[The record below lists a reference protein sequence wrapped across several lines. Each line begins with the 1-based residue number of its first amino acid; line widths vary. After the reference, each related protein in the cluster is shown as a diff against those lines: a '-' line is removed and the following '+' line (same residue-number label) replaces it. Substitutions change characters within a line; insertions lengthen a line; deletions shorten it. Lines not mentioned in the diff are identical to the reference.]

1 VRYRT
6 LIPIAVLIAILA
18 VLAFVRIDLE
28 PFRPSLEEALSGAAG
43 RESTLERMSLRL
55 FPLPYV
61 EVAGLS
67 VAGPSE
73 EAPPLARVARG
84 EVWVHPWGWLTRGA
98 LELTIDLEAPE
109 VNLSPDDPLVPL
121 PVPGPVPDVEPPSAE
136 AESESAGR
144 EGEEAPPE
152 VVLRGIEIT
161 DGRVTWGDLVAEG
174 VQASGSLETAGAGA
188 LTIDADLP
196 GLGRLREVRIRLE
209 PAENG
214 PLVDA
219 SGRLLEGNLAGI
231 DRALALGQGLEGGIE
246 GEISARLAGADLRR
260 LELEAELRDGRAAG
274 PGARVDGRIRVDAEA
289 GGNLRVDLTRLDLAL
304 PGVAHKPAG
313 TPLLVEGTLD
323 DPIDWTRLEGLLLQ
337 VAEARIPVGLR
348 LDGSPVVRLG
358 PGAVPLAPLTSL
370 LERAPPGLEG
380 TVSLEG
386 PVTVAV
392 EPLHVLGRVVLDS
405 VRVPVASGVATVSG
419 PLDAVGNR
427 LRSAGLQV
435 ELAEQQ
441 FVVAPTVEIPS
452 ADFTVE
458 LRTEGSD
465 LEAVGRALTGRNE
478 LAGLLSTNM
487 RLSGGLPTDDAELLT
502 MLHGTSRLDIRDG
515 QIRGFSLA
523 REALGALAEL
533 PIMVAE
539 LRGKDLSRY
548 EEQDFEE
555 LSGDFQLGKGLLRTE
570 NLVLR
575 YRHST
580 AKLRGTVG
588 LVDGALDLTG
598 TLTLSRD
605 LDEELAGTGS
615 GKQRVIPIAGVG
627 GTVTRPRVE
636 LDRDAVAAA
645 ARAYLGQDRVLEKLE
660 EKVGKEGAEAIE
672 GILDQILRPR
682 EKNP

>member
-6 LIPIAVLIAILA
+6 LIPVAVLVAIVA

-28 PFRPSLEEALSGAAG
+28 PFRPSLEEALSDALG

-84 EVWVHPWGWLTRGA
+84 EVWVHPWAWMSRRA
-98 LELTIDLEAPE
+98 LELTIDLESPE
-109 VNLSPDDPLVPL
+109 VNLSPGDPLVPL
-121 PVPGPVPDVEPPSAE
+121 PVPGPVPEVEPRSPE
-136 AESESAGR
+136 AEPVPADG
-144 EGEEAPPE
+144 GAEEAPQE

-161 DGRVTWGDLVAEG
+161 DGRVTWGDLAAEG

-196 GLGRLREVRIRLE
+196 GLGRLREVKIRLE
-209 PAENG
+209 PAANG
-214 PLVDA
+214 PLVEA
-219 SGRLLEGNLAGI
+219 SGSLLEGNLAGI
-231 DRALALGQGLEGGIE
+231 DRAFALEQGLEGGLE
-246 GEISARLAGADLRR
+246 GQISVRLAGVDLRAVR
-260 LELEAELRDGRAAG
+260 LEAELRDGRAAE
-274 PGARVDGRIRVDAEA
+274 PAIRVDGVIRVDAEA
-289 GGNLRVDLTRLDLAL
+289 GGNLRADLTSLDLGL

-323 DPIDWTRLEGLLLQ
+323 DPIDWTRLEALIVQ
-337 VAEARIPVGLR
+337 VGEARIPAAVR
-348 LDGSPVVRLG
+348 IDGTPVVRLG
-358 PGAVPLAPLTSL
+358 PGAVPLAPVLSL
-370 LERAPPGLEG
+370 LEGAPPGLEG
-380 TVSLEG
+380 TVSLEE

-392 EPLHVLGRVVLDS
+392 GPLHVLGRVVLDS
-405 VRVPVASGVATVSG
+405 VRVPVASGVAFVSG
-419 PLDAVGNR
+419 PIDAVGNR
-427 LRSAGLQV
+427 LRSDGLQV

-441 FVVAPTVEIPS
+441 FVVAPTVQIPS

-465 LEAVGRALTGRNE
+465 LEAVGRALTGRTE
-478 LAGLLSTNM
+478 LAGLLSTNT
-487 RLSGGLPTDDAELLT
+487 RLSGGIPTGDEELLT
-502 MLHGTSRLDIRDG
+502 MLQGTARLDIREG
-515 QIRGFSLA
+515 HIRGFSLA
-523 REALGALAEL
+523 REALGGLADL
-533 PIMVAE
+533 PIMVAQ

-555 LSGDFQLGKGLLRTE
+555 LSGDFRLAKGVLRTE

-588 LVDGALDLTG
+588 MIDGALDLTG
-598 TLTLSRD
+598 TLSRSRD
-605 LDEELAGTGS
+605 LDEELGGTGS
-615 GKQRVIPIAGVG
+615 AKERVIPIAGVG
-627 GTVTRPRVE
+627 GTVTRPRVD
-636 LDRDAVAAA
+636 LGGRRIIKKAQ
-645 ARAYLGQDRVLEKLE
+645 AYLGQDRVREKLE

-682 EKNP
+682 QKNP